1 MITNAIVAITLVT
14 NLTQDIHP
22 DGSRMTIVEEVL
34 KQRVATW
41 VEDGTVH
48 SLTNFIRIDPPK
60 VRRFRRVWQPIEVMP
75 PPVPGPLPLS
85 PHPLSPLNQFNPSS
99 TILTNPASPYTL
111 ELRSNQYPTNVSIR
125 SVPLFQGGT
134 MLVVGVSN
142 AVIVS
147 PRFANGTDTNEP
159 TADYC
164 RMFRVDFQTETNWI
178 YGLESSNELA
188 NWTLCPPE
196 IDGTWQPD
204 YFFDVDSE
212 HKSYRLVLR
221 EGVLPEE

>member
-1 MITNAIVAITLVT
+1 MTNLPAIVAITLLT
-14 NLTQDIHP
+14 NLTEDVHQ
-22 DGSRMTIVEEVL
+22 DGSRKTVVETVN
-34 KQRVATW
+34 KQCIHHW
-41 VEDGTVH
+41 VEDGAAH
-48 SLTNFIRIDPPK
+48 SHTNISLFKSSI
-60 VRRFRRVWQPIEVMP
+60 RRFRRVWQPIEVTP
-75 PPVPGPLPLS
+75 PPFPKSSSTRNPFLIPEPLQISTNDIESLRSRYRSRDGNVTNIYIGPL
-85 PHPLSPLNQFNPSS
+85 SS
-99 TILTNPASPYTL
+99 MLLQS
-111 ELRSNQYPTNVSIR
+111 V
-125 SVPLFQGGT
+125 VPLVPDVT
-134 MLVVGVSN
+134 N
-142 AVIVS
+142 TVIVS

-164 RMFRVDFQTETNWI
+164 RMFRVDFATETNWI

-196 IDGTWQPD
+196 IDGTGQPD